1 MAEYSPPPAKPSGPG
16 RVFHALVWSIK
27 GLVAAFR
34 HERSFRSE
42 VLLLLLLAPLAIWLA
57 DSRLTLAL
65 MLASLLL
72 VLIVE
77 LLNSALEA
85 LVDLS
90 CPQHHPLAGRAKD
103 IGSAAVFLSLI
114 NVLLVWGLLLL

>member
-1 MAEYSPPPAKPSGPG
+1 MPEHSPPPVKPGGPW
-16 RVFHALVWSIK
+16 RVVNALVWSIQ
-27 GLVAAFR
+27 GLTAAFR

-42 VLLLLLLAPLAIWLA
+42 VLLLAVLTPLAVWLA
-57 DSRLTLAL
+57 ETRLQLAL
-65 MLASLLL
+65 LLASLLL